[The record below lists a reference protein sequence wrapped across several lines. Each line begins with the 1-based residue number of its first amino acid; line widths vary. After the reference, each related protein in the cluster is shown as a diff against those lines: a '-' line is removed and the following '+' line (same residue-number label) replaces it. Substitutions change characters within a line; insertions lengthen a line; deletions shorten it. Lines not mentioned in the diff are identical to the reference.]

1 MTIPIRS
8 QAELLDAIRARR
20 DELNIS
26 HETIDDIS
34 GLPKGYTSKLLANP
48 PMKNLGHK
56 SLGDLM
62 GALGMALVA
71 VPDPEQIARVEKRW
85 VKRKRPQ
92 RLAPV
97 EQPSASTFSM
107 PNEVPAKIEVTPD
120 LLSKLRTTEN
130 MKAWGQMGGKKG
142 SKRRMKVMGKRARQ
156 RVASHAARIRWSREK
171 SA

>member
-92 RLAPV
+92 RLVPV
-97 EQPSASTFSM
+97 SSSPGITEKQMVELQVTADLKRFCVRPAYMREIGLRGNLKRNERMSRWKKKVLARRAAKARWARVSESQP
-107 PNEVPAKIEVTPD
+107 TP
-120 LLSKLRTTEN
+120 
-130 MKAWGQMGGKKG
+130 
-142 SKRRMKVMGKRARQ
+142 
-156 RVASHAARIRWSREK
+156 
-171 SA
+171 

>member
-92 RLAPV
+92 RLAPLSI
-97 EQPSASTFSM
+97 PLRID
-107 PNEVPAKIEVTPD
+107 NEVPAELQITPD
-120 LLSKLRTTEN
+120 LQAQLEKREF
-130 MKAWGQMGGKKG
+130 MKSIGKKG
-142 SKRRMKVMGKRARQ
+142 GKRRLKTMGKRARQ
-156 RVASHAARIRWSREK
+156 RAATHAIRCRWAKRD
-171 SA
+171 AAAATT

>member
-92 RLAPV
+92 RLV
-97 EQPSASTFSM
+97 ASTICVKREEM
-107 PNEVPAKIEVTPD
+107 P
-120 LLSKLRTTEN
+120 EN
-130 MKAWGQMGGKKG
+130 TKQLEGFALMQVLGKAGGKASGKT
-142 SKRRMKVMGKRARQ
+142 RRAKAMKKRALQ
-156 RVASHAARIRWSREK
+156 RVRSHAARARWAKREP
-171 SA
+171 SHA